1 MLHDFSYHRPGTLS
15 EALDF
20 LAHHGSESAVLSGGT
35 DLFVVI
41 RAGVV
46 APDHVVDLKGIPELS
61 ELTWDPDEG
70 LSVGACVTVNDLIDA
85 PAVAEHFPVLRAAG
99 HELATFQLRNR
110 ATMVGNLVTAS
121 PCGDMGSPLLTLG
134 AEVVLRS
141 VRGER
146 RMPVGQFIT
155 GVKRTL
161 IERDEIV
168 ERIIISPNW
177 ADATGGYHK
186 LKRIK
191 GHDLGVVSVAMIR
204 KADTLR
210 CAISSA
216 APTPILLPD
225 ITLPTSTEAVQ
236 ETAQKMISPID
247 DVRCTK
253 EYRAFMVG
261 IFIKRL
267 MQELEA
273 AA

>member
-236 ETAQKMISPID
+236 KTAQKMISPID